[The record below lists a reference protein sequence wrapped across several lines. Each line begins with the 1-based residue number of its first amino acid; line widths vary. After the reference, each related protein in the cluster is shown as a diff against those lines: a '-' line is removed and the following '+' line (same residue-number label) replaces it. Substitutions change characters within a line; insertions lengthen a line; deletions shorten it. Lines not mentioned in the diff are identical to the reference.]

1 MKEASGDCS
10 ETELKSVLTLPYEF
24 TWHSFSPIKL
34 LPKKKN
40 VGICIAL
47 AAYRFNPQFHGV
59 EAGTTRAACRFC
71 GRGCHRLALSLQLG
85 EKPGGAPSLGPG

>member
-24 TWHSFSPIKL
+24 TRHSFSPIKL
-34 LPKKKN
+34 LQKK
-40 VGICIAL
+40 VWICIAP

-59 EAGTTRAACRFC
+59 EAG
-71 GRGCHRLALSLQLG
+71 GRPAPLVAFVD
-85 EKPGGAPSLGPG
+85 GGVTV